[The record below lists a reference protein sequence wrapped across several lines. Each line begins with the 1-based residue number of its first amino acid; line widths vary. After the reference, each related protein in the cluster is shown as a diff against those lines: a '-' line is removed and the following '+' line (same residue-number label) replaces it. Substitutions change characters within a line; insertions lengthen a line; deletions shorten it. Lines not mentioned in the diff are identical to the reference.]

1 MLEDR
6 RAFLKGYLFSLLSEG
21 AFAGMV
27 SPASM
32 AKKAVAIFATDL
44 PVVLGDIAEMAA
56 ANGTSKIASAVLGK
70 MNDVVRDI
78 DKRGIKAVWG
88 DIKAQYDRG
97 VDANA
102 ERRGSR

>member
-1 MLEDR
+1 MIDER
-6 RAFLKGYLFSLLSEG
+6 RAFLRGYLFTLLSEG

-44 PVVLGDIAEMAA
+44 PVVLGDIAQMAA
-56 ANGTSKIASAVLGK
+56 SQGTSKLASVVLGK
-70 MNDVVRDI
+70 MNDVVKDI

-97 VDANA
+97 VEVNA
-102 ERRGSR
+102 EARKR

>member
-21 AFAGMV
+21 AFSGMV

-102 ERRGSR
+102 EARAKR